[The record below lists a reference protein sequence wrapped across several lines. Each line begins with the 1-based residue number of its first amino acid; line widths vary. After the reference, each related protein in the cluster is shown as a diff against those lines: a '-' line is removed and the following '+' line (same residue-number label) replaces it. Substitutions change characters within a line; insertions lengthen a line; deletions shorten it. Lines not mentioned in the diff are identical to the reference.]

1 MAIKR
6 EILGTW
12 KNDSTENRQFRLVV
26 EIDEQRDVF
35 DIYIEQFVYMN
46 SVGKDMWLHVEA
58 QHYVADESKMPVFL
72 VLSLFENLTSY
83 IKKNFYSIGGCC
95 D

>member
-26 EIDEQRDVF
+26 EIDEQRGIF
-35 DIYIEQFVYMN
+35 DIYIEQLVYMN
-46 SVGKDMWLHVEA
+46 NVGKDMWLRVEA
-58 QHYVADESKMPVFL
+58 QHYVADCSVMSMFL
-72 VLSLFENLTSY
+72 TLSLFENLVSY

>member
-12 KNDSTENRQFRLVV
+12 KNIDNRQFRLVV
-26 EIDEQRDVF
+26 EIDEQRDIF
-35 DIYIEQFVYMN
+35 DIYIEQFVY
-46 SVGKDMWLHVEA
+46 VTDALKDMWLRVEA
-58 QHYVADESKMPVFL
+58 QHYVADNSKMPIFL
-72 VLSLFENLTSY
+72 ALSLFENLVSY